1 MSLVRSDLVE
11 ISAKSIEATLL
22 SDTVSSGRDRRLCL
36 EVPVHAF
43 VAAVL
48 VWGCGLNEI
57 GQNAE
62 LYPPDGEPGETAK
75 GDGGEGSA
83 VVGTDPIRETEF
95 TEQAC
100 KNRPGARV
108 RRACEPL
115 TGKQISTEAILDGQG
130 IAVESV
136 QGLELVLE
144 ISGPDAVRRIE
155 GSCGPAGM
163 RSLPAFTS
171 LLHETLAL
179 EILVQDLGGKDMPV
193 RVQGEEP
200 SPDLTRPPAHPSFA
214 EYDSRFDHVGLGGM
228 GAGMRCVGTVYE
240 TIRPLGQV
248 SIKPFV
254 TGLAADTIAMAEFGV
269 REKATSRFEDELFAF
284 FHGIGLH
291 PGHGHLLAEG
301 HITGRDCYPS
311 ALIEVLPISVECTQG
326 AANKRMQLA
335 AAARFGAP
343 CSSTKCH

>member
-43 VAAVL
+43 VATVL
-48 VWGCGLNEI
+48 IWRRGLDEI
-57 GQNAE
+57 RQDAE
-62 LYPPDGEPGETAK
+62 LDPPDGEPGEAAK
-75 GDGGEGSA
+75 GDGSEGSA
-83 VVGTDPIRETEF
+83 VVGTDPIREAEF
-95 TEQAC
+95 PEQAC
-100 KNRPGARV
+100 ENRPGARV

-130 IAVESV
+130 IAVEPV
-136 QGLELVLE
+136 QGLELALE
-144 ISGPDAVRRIE
+144 ISGPDAVRRIK

-163 RSLPAFTS
+163 RPLPAFTS

-179 EILVQDLGGKDMPV
+179 EILVQDLGGRDMPV

-200 SPDLTRPPAHPSFA
+200 SPDLTRPPTHPSFA
-214 EYDSRFDHVGLGGM
+214 EFDSRFDHVRFGGIGTEM
-228 GAGMRCVGTVYE
+228 GCVGTVYE
-240 TIRPLGQV
+240 TIRPFGQV

-254 TGLAADTIAMAEFGV
+254 TGLAADTIPMAECGV
-269 REKATSRFEDELFAF
+269 REKATSRFEDESLAF
-284 FHGIGLH
+284 LHGFGLH
-291 PGHGHLLAEG
+291 PGHGLLLAEG

-311 ALIEVLPISVECTQG
+311 VLIEVLPISVECTHS
-326 AANKRMQLA
+326 ASNKRMQLA
-335 AAARFGAP
+335 SAVND
-343 CSSTKCH
+343 